1 MQFCDFLQQ
10 YSTLGK
16 AQILRFL
23 LLSKKLNGATPSLGF
38 HKVTKES
45 KVKHNVI
52 ENISDPIIFFGKSRK
67 KYISDAG
74 REIQTT
80 IIPASATRKCLTT
93 RLKKH

>member
-1 MQFCDFLQQ
+1 M
-10 YSTLGK
+10 
-16 AQILRFL
+16 RFL
-23 LLSKKLNGATPSLGF
+23 LLSKNLKGPTPFLGF
-38 HKVTKES
+38 HRVTKES

-80 IIPASATRKCLTT
+80 SIPASAT
-93 RLKKH
+93 